1 MYKIK
6 PIAYV
11 KISGGPLAPNINGY
25 AYFYNAAGGTEVLI
39 EVWGLPTYK
48 PAADGNSPI
57 GPLDSTFIKME
68 FVK

>member
-39 EVWGLPTYK
+39 EVLGYQHINQQQMEILP
-48 PAADGNSPI
+48 
-57 GPLDSTFIKME
+57 
-68 FVK
+68 